1 MKILLKNATIL
12 DHKSPYHNQ
21 KKDFFIQDG
30 QILEIQ
36 DRLEIEAD
44 TCLNFTN
51 LHISKGWFDPNISFG
66 EPGYEERETLT
77 NGLLTAAKSGFTHI
91 LLNPNT
97 APLIESHADV
107 SHLLQTFG
115 NQTTKLHVG
124 SVLSKGA
131 KGEKMASLFDLHK
144 AGATTF
150 GDYKT
155 AISNPNLLH
164 IALDYIQSFQGIIQ
178 AYPLDESLGKNG
190 QMHEGL
196 ISTSLGLKGIPKLAE
211 TVILARDLQILEYT
225 QGSLHIPFI
234 SCAES
239 VELIRSAKKKGLDV
253 TCGVGIPHLIF
264 TDDQLMDFNSAFK
277 ILPPLRSHQDQK
289 ILRQGLL
296 EGTIDMVTSLHQPI
310 NPELKDLEFV
320 RSKEG
325 SIGLEAAFGSLLNH
339 FPLENVLSFLTRG
352 KSRFGI
358 DNHPIDVGTNV
369 DLTLFNPKG
378 SREFT
383 ENQIHSTSKNCM
395 YIGSPVK
402 GTVYGCIREKQIEIN
417 PT

>member
-21 KKDFFIQDG
+21 KKDLFIQDG
-30 QILEIQ
+30 QIVEIQ
-36 DRLEIEAD
+36 DHLEIEAD
-44 TCLNFTN
+44 TLLNFTD
-51 LHISKGWFDPNISFG
+51 LHLSRGWFDPNISFG
-66 EPGYEERETLT
+66 EPGYEQRETMG

-97 APLIESHADV
+97 APLIETHADV
-107 SHLLQTFG
+107 SYLLQSF
-115 NQTTKLHVG
+115 NKQTTKLHVG
-124 SVLSKGA
+124 SVLSEGA
-131 KGEKMASLFDLHK
+131 KGEKMASLYDLHK
-144 AGATTF
+144 AGAKTF
-150 GDYKT
+150 GDYKI
-155 AISNPNLLH
+155 AVSNPKLLH
-164 IALDYIQSFQGIIQ
+164 IALDYVQSFQGIIQ
-178 AYPLDESLGKNG
+178 TYPLDESLSKNG

-196 ISTSLGLKGIPKLAE
+196 ISTNLGLKGIPAVAE
-211 TVILARDLQILEYT
+211 TVVLARDLQILEYT
-225 QGSLHIPFI
+225 KGSLHIPFI

-310 NPELKDLEFV
+310 NPELKNLEFV
-320 RSKEG
+320 RSTEG

-358 DNHPIDVGTNV
+358 ENHPIEVGASA

-378 SREFT
+378 SKEFT
-383 ENQIHSTSKNCM
+383 KDQIHSTSKNCM
-395 YIGSPVK
+395 YLGSPVR
-402 GTVYGCIREKQIEIN
+402 GTVYGCIREKLIEIN
-417 PT
+417 RT